1 MAKIEFGFTMPI
13 DQLKQ
18 MQRETYVQDIH
29 AALDLIDGSFDSIW
43 VIDHLDDNLES
54 FTALTFFAAQHP
66 QFRFGHIV
74 VCHSF
79 RNPALLANMA
89 ATLQLLSGG
98 RFELGLGAG
107 WNTAEYRAYGYDFP
121 VGPVRVEQL
130 EETIQIIR
138 AMWSQPRATFEGKHH
153 RVVDVETLL
162 KPDPVPPLM
171 IGGTGPRML
180 RLTAKY
186 ADAWDTSSV
195 GPATYQDLTAKFAA
209 ACADVGRDPSTVRR
223 SWSGGCVCSR
233 NPREIKRWAGDR
245 YVTEED
251 DFNFVGTPEQLVE
264 QFQSFVDMGVTSFK
278 VDCGG
283 FPSLTTLELL
293 AREVVPALNN

>member
-54 FTALTFFAAQHP
+54 FTALTSFAAQHP

-98 RFELGLGAG
+98 RFELGLG
-107 WNTAEYRAYGYDFP
+107 
-121 VGPVRVEQL
+121 
-130 EETIQIIR
+130 
-138 AMWSQPRATFEGKHH
+138 
-153 RVVDVETLL
+153 
-162 KPDPVPPLM
+162 
-171 IGGTGPRML
+171 
-180 RLTAKY
+180 
-186 ADAWDTSSV
+186 
-195 GPATYQDLTAKFAA
+195 
-209 ACADVGRDPSTVRR
+209 
-223 SWSGGCVCSR
+223 
-233 NPREIKRWAGDR
+233 
-245 YVTEED
+245 
-251 DFNFVGTPEQLVE
+251 
-264 QFQSFVDMGVTSFK
+264 
-278 VDCGG
+278 
-283 FPSLTTLELL
+283 
-293 AREVVPALNN
+293 